1 MPSVRG
7 RTASGPPDPPTRSA
21 DGADEPGPGATAG
34 AAGSGGEHRAGFCA
48 LVGLPNVGKTTLL
61 NRLVGRDLG
70 VVTPKAQTTRRR
82 LRGIFSDERGQAVF
96 VDTPG
101 RLEPSNLLQH
111 SMQWEADQ
119 AREGADLVVY
129 VADAGYG
136 PSLEAARELA
146 GHAAPSDVLCLN
158 KMDRVEE
165 EDGERLASELA
176 GAGWEAVI
184 PVVAVRGQ
192 GVEELR
198 SAVLERLPPSPPLY
212 PPDQISTAPLRFFA
226 AEFVREACF
235 RQLAQEVPYAVGIEV
250 ESFREGEEPVYIGA
264 LIHVERS
271 SQKGIVIGEGG
282 RRIRGIGIEA
292 RERLED
298 FLGERVYLDLR
309 VKVLPKWRKRRDR
322 LARLGYRLPDGKGR
336 R

>member
-7 RTASGPPDPPTRSA
+7 RTASGPPDPAARSA
-21 DGADEPGPGATAG
+21 DGVEPAPGATAE
-34 AAGSGGEHRAGFCA
+34 AGGSEGGHRAGFCA

-61 NRLVGRDLG
+61 NRLVGRELG
-70 VVTPKAQTTRRR
+70 IVTPKAQTTRRR
-82 LRGIFSDERGQAVF
+82 LRGIFGDDRGQAVF

-101 RLEPSNLLQH
+101 LLEPSNLLQH
-111 SMQWEADQ
+111 SMQWEAEL

-129 VADAGYG
+129 VADAGYE

-146 GHAAPSDVLCLN
+146 GRSPPSTLLCLN

-165 EDGERLASELA
+165 AGERLVSEMV

-184 PVVAVRGQ
+184 PAVAVQGR

-198 SAVLERLPPSPPLY
+198 SAVLERLPSSPPLY

-235 RQLAQEVPYAVGIEV
+235 RQLAQEVPYAVGVEV
-250 ESFREGEEPVYIGA
+250 ETFREEEEPVYIGA
-264 LIHVERS
+264 VIHVERS

-282 RRIRGIGIEA
+282 RRIRSIGIEA
-292 RERLED
+292 RERLEG

-322 LARLGYRLPDGKGR
+322 LARLGYRLPEAKGR